1 MKLTN
6 ISEVREIMERNGL
19 RFNKQF
25 GQNFLINE
33 AVPRRIAEECGAK
46 PEDGILEIGPGI
58 GTLTRELAARYRKVV
73 AVEIDRNLIPV
84 LGQTL
89 ADFDNVTVIND
100 DVMKT
105 DLKALLDEHFPG
117 MRVTVCANLPYYIT
131 TPILM
136 KLLESDVF
144 FDNITVM
151 VQKEVAVR
159 LTSLPGSAE
168 YGSITASV
176 GWYGKAEKLFG
187 VSAGSFLPAP
197 KVDSAVVRL
206 SLYGKPPYPVRDE
219 ALLFRVI
226 RAAFGQRRKTLLNSM
241 TSFFPELTKNALE
254 EAIVTAGFSA
264 GIRGE
269 TLSTEDFA
277 KLTES
282 LYDRLGKPNENE
294 NNTERNE

>member
-6 ISEVREIMERNGL
+6 LSEVREIMERHGI

-33 AVPRRIAEECGAK
+33 AIPRRIAEECGAA

-58 GTLTRELAARYRKVV
+58 GTLTRELCARYKKVA

-84 LGQTL
+84 LGETL
-89 ADFDNVTVIND
+89 ADFDNVTVLNE

-105 DLKALLDEHFPG
+105 DLNALIDRYFSG

-136 KLLESDVF
+136 KLLESGCS

-151 VQKEVAVR
+151 VQKEVASR
-159 LTSLPGSAE
+159 LTAPPGSPE
-168 YGSITASV
+168 YGAITASV
-176 GWYGKAEKLFG
+176 GWYGKTEKLFG
-187 VSAGSFLPAP
+187 VSSGSFVPAP

-206 SLYGKPPYPVRDE
+206 SLFGKQPFPVRDE
-219 ALLFRVI
+219 VLLFRVI

-241 TSFFPELTKNALE
+241 TAYFPELTKSDLE
-254 EAIVTAGFSA
+254 QAIVNAGFSA
-264 GIRGE
+264 SVRGE
-269 TLSTEDFA
+269 TLSTADFA
-277 KLTES
+277 LLSDAVASMLSQKHELIS
-282 LYDRLGKPNENE
+282 
-294 NNTERNE
+294 ERKE